1 MAAHPVK
8 ALATGKNSAT
18 PDETIDTRG
27 AIPPADITCSHPSA
41 RTLLVLLIL
50 LTLNVVASY
59 DAILT
64 FLLRRWSRMRALISG
79 AFSRL
84 RGLGRARPADPS
96 VNVIVGSFPK
106 HRSTRKI
113 LIVEDDPVT
122 ALAYAQCLRKAG
134 YGVKVAGTGSQALAQ
149 VASWEPDG
157 VLLDVLLPE
166 LNGIQVLTRIHA
178 AAPHLPV
185 VLCTNLFRPAVER
198 SALAAGATRIFDKS
212 TVKPLDLVSEFD
224 RVFNLEIT
232 RLAA

>member
-1 MAAHPVK
+1 MPAHPVK
-8 ALATGKNSAT
+8 ARATGKNSAV
-18 PDETIDTRG
+18 
-27 AIPPADITCSHPSA
+27 PPSDLTCSHPSA
-41 RTLLVLLIL
+41 RTLLVFLLL
-50 LTLNVVASY
+50 FTLNLVAGY

-64 FLLRRWSRMRALISG
+64 FLLRRISRTRALIGG
-79 AFSRL
+79 ALSRL
-84 RGLGRARPADPS
+84 RRLGRARPANPAA
-96 VNVIVGSFPK
+96 NVIVGSFPK
-106 HRSTRKI
+106 QRSSRKI

-122 ALAYAQCLRKAG
+122 AHAYAQCLRKAG
-134 YGVKVAGTGSQALAQ
+134 YAVKVAGTGSQALAH

-212 TVKPLDLVSEFD
+212 TVKPLELVSEFD
-224 RVFNLEIT
+224 KVFDLETT